1 MYKPLPA
8 IDEPLDE
15 LEALLRSEQDAQIK
29 RRFHLLVLIKSGQ
42 VRSRTEAASRLAVH
56 RHTVRDWLSLYE
68 EGGPEGMRELGTPGP
83 EPEQTSIPPDA
94 MAALEERLDSP
105 EGFAGYTKIQHWLGE
120 EFGLDLPYSTV
131 LTRRFMELCAIG

>member
-1 MYKPLPA
+1 M
-8 IDEPLDE
+8 
-15 LEALLRSEQDAQIK
+15 
-29 RRFHLLVLIKSGQ
+29 
-42 VRSRTEAASRLAVH
+42 H

-131 LTRRFMELCAIG
+131 HGIVRYRLKAKPKVPRRSHAKKSPRK